1 MMIQQLAASFLIAC
15 GAIVML
21 SSIAGARKLLIL
33 VSHSPYQR
41 YQRAL
46 VVLMVLFCLG
56 YVGAIVLVMFGI
68 NDWLLILVGI
78 IFLLGSLFVYLVV
91 VMGGIAI
98 KELNETMLSKDRL
111 EEAVADR
118 MAELTEKNEALVHSE
133 RIMMDL
139 RDKALQANQAK
150 SEFLANMSHEIR
162 TPLNAI
168 IGMSGLMGNTKL
180 SAQQRDFVS
189 TIHQGGDTLLS
200 LINAILDFSKIE
212 AKQMVLDKSGFYIH
226 KCVENALDIVAPRA
240 AGKGVEIAY
249 ISDPRMPSGYIGDM
263 NRIQQILV
271 NLLGNAVK
279 FTDEGEVVVSIVS
292 KPTESLS
299 LEEEADWWELCFT
312 VRDTGIG
319 IPEESVDSLFEMFTQ
334 ADSSTTRKYEG
345 TGLGL
350 AISRQLVEMMH
361 GRIWVTSQL
370 NEGSTFSFTI
380 KLQRTDEYT
389 ADYEEN
395 PNSILRGKRLLI
407 VDDNATNR
415 QIVRLQA
422 QSWGME
428 TIEVDSGLAALD
440 LLQQSE
446 VFDLGVL
453 DMSMPEM
460 DGVELATRIRANH
473 NRDQLPLVMLTSL
486 GLSREDIKSNDFSAL
501 LTKPIKPS
509 MLYNTL
515 LSALGAETDLRQDK
529 EQNREG
535 DDPFFLDGR
544 MGEMYPLRLL
554 LVEDNEMNQKLAL
567 LLLENLG
574 YTADLA
580 VNGREAVDAVMQK
593 SYDAVLMDS
602 QMPVMDGVKATL
614 MIHEKL
620 GDDRPYIIALTADV
634 VVQARRRYLQLGFD
648 YYVSKPIN
656 PQLLMNALKEASR
669 SVGTDRELSE
679 LDEFFDVSAEPEI
692 KEIELPPILDLGGL
706 ARLRRTLGQQ
716 ADQMLPVL
724 LASFETDIDKL
735 VLQADTALAVG
746 DRDGLHRAAH
756 TIKSNA
762 ATFGAMRLSAFAL
775 RLEQAIR
782 DDKKEQYESLLT
794 QMKDAIPDAVDAL
807 QQNGE

>member
-1 MMIQQLAASFLIAC
+1 MIMQQIISSLLIAG

-21 SSIAGARKLLIL
+21 FSIMGTRKLLTLIAN
-33 VSHSPYQR
+33 SPYQR
-41 YQRAL
+41 YWRVL
-46 VVLMVLFCLG
+46 VVLMGFFCLG
-56 YVGAIVLVMFGI
+56 YMGAIVLVMSGI
-68 NDWLLILVGI
+68 NDWLLILMGTV
-78 IFLLGSLFVYLVV
+78 FLFGALFVYLVV
-91 VMGGIAI
+91 TVGGVTIQD
-98 KELNETMLSKDRL
+98 LNETMLSKDML
-111 EEAVADR
+111 EEAVSTR
-118 MAELTEKNEALVHSE
+118 TAELTEKNAELMHSE

-168 IGMSGLMGNTKL
+168 IGMSGLMGNTTL

-189 TIHQGGDTLLS
+189 TIHQGGDTLLA

-212 AKQMVLDKSGFYIH
+212 ANQMVLDKSGFYIH

-240 AGKGVEIAY
+240 ADKGIEVAY
-249 ISDPRMPSGYIGDM
+249 ISDPRMPSGYVGDM
-263 NRIQQILV
+263 NRIQQILT

-292 KPTESLS
+292 KPADPPQPEQGD
-299 LEEEADWWELCFT
+299 DWWELLFS

-361 GRIWVTSQL
+361 GRIWVTSKL
-370 NEGSTFSFTI
+370 GEGSTFYFSI
-380 KLQRTDEYT
+380 RLQMTDEYT

-407 VDDNATNR
+407 VDDNPTNR

-428 TIEVDSGLAALD
+428 TVEVASGFEALT
-440 LLQQSE
+440 LLQKNE
-446 VFDLGVL
+446 LFDLGVL

-460 DGVELATRIRANH
+460 DGVELAKRIRGYH
-473 NRDQLPLVMLTSL
+473 DKDSLPLVMLTSL
-486 GLSREDIKSNDFSAL
+486 GLSREDIESDEFSAL

-515 LSALGAETDLRQDK
+515 LGALGNDVVMRGAQDK
-529 EQNREG
+529 K
-535 DDPFFLDGR
+535 DPFALDH
-544 MGEMYPLRLL
+544 EMAERCPMRLL

-567 LLLENLG
+567 LLLANLG

-580 VNGREAVDAVMQK
+580 TNGREAVDAVLQND
-593 SYDAVLMDS
+593 YDVVLMDS

-614 MIHEKL
+614 LIHEEL
-620 GDDRPYIIALTADV
+620 GEKRPYIIALTADV
-634 VVQARRRYLQLGFD
+634 VVQARRRYLKLGFD
-648 YYVSKPIN
+648 DYVSKPIN
-656 PQLLMNALKEASR
+656 PQFLVEALEEACR
-669 SVGTDRELSE
+669 VVGTKRPPVASALAISP
-679 LDEFFDVSAEPEI
+679 AEPEVE
-692 KEIELPPILDLGGL
+692 KRDLPPVLDPAGL
-706 ARLRRTLGQQ
+706 DRLRRTLGQQ

-724 LASFETDIDKL
+724 LASFETDIAKL
-735 VLQADTALAVG
+735 MSDADTALAAD
-746 DRDGLHRAAH
+746 DRDDLRRAAH

-762 ATFGAMRLSAFAL
+762 ATFGAMRLSALAL
-775 RLEQAIR
+775 ELEQATR
-782 DDKKEQYESLLT
+782 DDKKEQYEILLT
-794 QMKDAIPDAVDAL
+794 QLKNAVPDAVDAL
-807 QQNGE
+807 QTK